1 MCESN
6 QIYLDK
12 MCQQK
17 DTVSSVTR
25 NTADVFFVVVCLNL
39 EKCYSGKECPSL
51 KSK

>member
-25 NTADVFFVVVCLNL
+25 NTADVFFCCCVL
-39 EKCYSGKECPSL
+39 ELRKML
-51 KSK
+51 Q